1 MKIVKEDDEFR
12 VDVGGV
18 FDEPGWSVSASGL
31 CAKVCPHCVPAANPD
46 KHDEHNV
53 WICPRVVVS
62 TNQGGYD
69 CTGVCL
75 DCILEAA
82 ALLSDFDF
90 SNNKFRCSG

>member
-1 MKIVKEDDEFR
+1 MKIVKEDNEFR

-18 FDEPGWSVSASGL
+18 FDEPDWHIGPNSVGTA
-31 CAKVCPHCVPAANPD
+31 VCPHCVPNPNPD
-46 KHDEHNV
+46 AYEK

-82 ALLSDFDF
+82 TLL
-90 SNNKFRCSG
+90 